1 MSRRSTFAT
10 ARRVMQQ
17 LRRDRR
23 TVAMLL
29 LVPVVLMALMKGIF
43 AGQSGAFQ
51 RVGVPLVGI
60 FPLISMFIV
69 TAVTM
74 LRERTSGT
82 LERLMTMPLAK
93 IDVLAGYALAF
104 GALAAAQAALATLV
118 CVTLLG
124 LHVAGPIWAV
134 MLLAILNAEFGMA
147 LGLFVSAFARTEF
160 QAVQFMPLFLMPQV
174 FLSGLMAPRAA
185 MPRALRVLS
194 DYLPLSY
201 AFEALRDVAIRSSL
215 SLTVLRDASIVGVAT
230 VAALVL
236 GAATLRR
243 RTD

>member
-1 MSRRSTFAT
+1 MTWRSTIAT
-10 ARRVMQQ
+10 ARRVLQQ
-17 LRRDRR
+17 LRRDPR

-43 AGQSGAFQ
+43 SGQSGAFQ
-51 RVGVPLVGI
+51 RIGVPLIGI

-82 LERLMTMPLAK
+82 LERLMTLPLAK
-93 IDVLAGYALAF
+93 MDVLAGYALGF
-104 GALAAAQAALATLV
+104 GILAAAQAALATLV
-118 CVTLLG
+118 CVGLLDV
-124 LHVAGPIWAV
+124 HVAGPLWAV

-185 MPRALRVLS
+185 MPAALRVVS
-194 DYLPLSY
+194 DYLPLTY
-201 AFEALRDVAIRSSL
+201 AFEALHEVAMRASISPTS
-215 SLTVLRDASIVGVAT
+215 LRDAAIVLIAT
-230 VAALVL
+230 LGALIL

-243 RTD
+243 QTD